1 MPPRL
6 RSVCHVRWQAGETR
20 RALAN
25 DDGKTGQTGKANAG
39 IYRKKTPV
47 FAICHLFYRG
57 FEKEKKKAKNE
68 RVCARMHLRARGNVR
83 CACFAQNRAADSL
96 TDSHDMPPLPYVAAR
111 HGMRAKPC
119 YRIGELLIPHYEWS

>member
-1 MPPRL
+1 M
-6 RSVCHVRWQAGETR
+6 
-20 RALAN
+20 
-25 DDGKTGQTGKANAG
+25 
-39 IYRKKTPV
+39 

-83 CACFAQNRAADSL
+83 FACFAQNRAADSL
-96 TDSHDMPPLPYVAAR
+96 AASHDMSPLPYVAAR
-111 HGMRAKPC
+111 HGMCAKPC